1 LLIVDECLGKI
12 LNRLAKNLDLEKIV
26 STDKSQLSL
35 SFWAIQNDQNINLNL
50 LEIDFE
56 KKE

>member
-1 LLIVDECLGKI
+1 MLELSLAKV

-26 STDKSQLSL
+26 LTDKSQLSL
-35 SFWAIQNDQNINLNL
+35 SFWANQNDQNINLNL